1 MRMDQRVTL
10 SNGVKMPYIG
20 FGVFKLGDGDET
32 TNAVKV
38 ALQTGYRAI
47 DTASYYGNEVS
58 VGRAIKESGLP
69 REDLFITSKV
79 WNDEQ
84 GYNATLMAFER
95 SLERLGTD
103 YLDLYLIH
111 WPVPGKY
118 TETWQALEKL
128 YHEGKVCA
136 IGVSNFEPHHLEAIS
151 RVSTVKPVINQVEF
165 HPELIQG
172 EIRDYCRSKGIQV
185 EAWSPLKRGQV
196 LSNPDIK
203 KISERYG
210 KTPAQV
216 VLRWCLQHD
225 IVLNVKSSHEERIRE
240 NADLFNFE
248 LTKEEMIAI
257 DSLHADNR
265 IAHHPDNLDFYEKTV
280 PGFKKSEYSSS

>member
-1 MRMDQRVTL
+1 MGIDKRVTL
-10 SNGVKMPYIG
+10 SNGVKMPYLG
-20 FGVFKLGDGDET
+20 FGVFKLGDGEET
-32 TNAVKV
+32 KNAVKI
-38 ALQTGYRAI
+38 ALETGYRGI
-47 DTASYYGNEVS
+47 DTASYYGNEES
-58 VGRAIKESGLP
+58 VGRAIKESDVQ

-84 GYNATLMAFER
+84 GYNATLRAFER

-111 WPVPGKY
+111 WPVPGMY

-151 RVSTVKPVINQVEF
+151 KISSVKPVVNQVEF
-165 HPELIQG
+165 HPELLQG
-172 EIRDYCRSKGIQV
+172 EVRDYCLSKGIQV

-196 LSNPDIK
+196 LGDPVIQT
-203 KISERYG
+203 IGQRYG

-225 IVLNVKSSHEERIRE
+225 IVLNVKSAKEKRIKE
-240 NADLFNFE
+240 NADLFDFE
-248 LTKEEMIAI
+248 LTKEDMISI
-257 DSLHADNR
+257 DSLHADKR

-280 PGFKKSEYSSS
+280 PGFKKSQYSS

>member
-1 MRMDQRVTL
+1 MGIDKRVTL
-10 SNGVKMPYIG
+10 SNGVRMPYLG
-20 FGVFKLGDGDET
+20 FGVFKLGDGEET
-32 TNAVKV
+32 TNAVKI
-38 ALQTGYRAI
+38 ALETGYRGI
-47 DTASYYGNEVS
+47 DTASYYGNEES
-58 VGRAIKESGLP
+58 VGRAIKESGVE

-84 GYNATLMAFER
+84 GYNATLRAFER
-95 SLERLGTD
+95 SLERLQTD

-111 WPVPGKY
+111 WPVPGLY

-136 IGVSNFEPHHLEAIS
+136 VGVSNFEPHHLEAIS
-151 RVSTVKPVINQVEF
+151 KISSVKPVINQIEF
-165 HPELIQG
+165 HPELLQG
-172 EIRDYCRSKGIQV
+172 EVRDYCRSKGIQV

-196 LSNPDIK
+196 LNEPVIQTIGK
-203 KISERYG
+203 QHG

-225 IVLNVKSSHEERIRE
+225 IVLNVKSSKEERIKE
-240 NADLFNFE
+240 NADLFDFE
-248 LTKEEMIAI
+248 LTGEEMVSI

-265 IAHHPDNLDFYEKTV
+265 IAHHPDSLDFYEKTV
-280 PGFKKSEYSSS
+280 PGFKKSQYSS

>member
-1 MRMDQRVTL
+1 MGIDKRVTL
-10 SNGVKMPYIG
+10 SNGVKMPYLG
-20 FGVFKLGDGDET
+20 FGVFKLGDGEET
-32 TNAVKV
+32 TNAVKI
-38 ALQTGYRAI
+38 ALETGYRGI
-47 DTASYYGNEVS
+47 DTASYYRNEES
-58 VGRAIKESGLP
+58 VGRAIKESGVE

-84 GYNATLMAFER
+84 GYNATLRAFER
-95 SLERLGTD
+95 SLERLQTD

-111 WPVPGKY
+111 WPVPGLY

-136 IGVSNFEPHHLEAIS
+136 VGVSNFEPHHLEAIS
-151 RVSTVKPVINQVEF
+151 KISSVKPVINQIEF
-165 HPELIQG
+165 HPELLQG
-172 EIRDYCRSKGIQV
+172 EVRDYCRSKGIQV

-196 LSNPDIK
+196 LNEPVIQTIGK
-203 KISERYG
+203 QHG

-225 IVLNVKSSHEERIRE
+225 IVLNVKSSKEERIKE
-240 NADLFNFE
+240 NADLFDFE
-248 LTKEEMIAI
+248 LTEEEMVSI

-265 IAHHPDNLDFYEKTV
+265 IAHHPDSLDFYEKTV
-280 PGFKKSEYSSS
+280 PGFKKSQYSS

>member
-1 MRMDQRVTL
+1 MGIDKRVTL
-10 SNGVKMPYIG
+10 SNGVKMPYLG
-20 FGVFKLGDGDET
+20 FGVFKLGDGEET
-32 TNAVKV
+32 TNAVKI
-38 ALQTGYRAI
+38 ALETGYRGI
-47 DTASYYGNEVS
+47 DTASYYGNEES
-58 VGRAIKESGLP
+58 VGRAIKESGVE

-84 GYNATLMAFER
+84 GYNATLRAFER
-95 SLERLGTD
+95 SLERLQTD

-111 WPVPGKY
+111 WPVPGLY

-136 IGVSNFEPHHLEAIS
+136 VGVSNFEPHHLEAIS
-151 RVSTVKPVINQVEF
+151 KISSVKPVINQIEF
-165 HPELIQG
+165 HPELLQG
-172 EIRDYCRSKGIQV
+172 EVRDYCLSKGIQV

-196 LSNPDIK
+196 LNEPVIQTIGK
-203 KISERYG
+203 QHG

-225 IVLNVKSSHEERIRE
+225 IVLNVKSSKEERIKE
-240 NADLFNFE
+240 NADLFDFE
-248 LTKEEMIAI
+248 LTEEEMVSI

-265 IAHHPDNLDFYEKTV
+265 IAHHPDSLDFYEKTV
-280 PGFKKSEYSSS
+280 PGFKKSQYSS